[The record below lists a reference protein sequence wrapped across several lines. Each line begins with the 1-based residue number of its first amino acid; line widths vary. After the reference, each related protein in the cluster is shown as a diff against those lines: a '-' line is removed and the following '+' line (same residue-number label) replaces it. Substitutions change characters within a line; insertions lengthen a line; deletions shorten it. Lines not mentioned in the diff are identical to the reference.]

1 MKLSRFFELAE
12 MTRSDTAQREGIAN
26 EPDTAARE
34 ELRKLCIDILDPLRE
49 ALGKPITVNS
59 GYRGPVLN
67 RRIGGASNSQ
77 HVEGKAADIQCSGT
91 PVLGLFQQIIRLGL
105 PFDQLIYEAR
115 SATAR
120 WVHVS
125 HNAGG
130 NRGQIM
136 IAKFDDSG
144 RPIAYPRVTVD
155 EALAMRE
162 PAPRTRSLGVRLEYI
177 EMGDEPDAVGR
188 LPDDLAEAAEQGPR
202 RPARTASRGVAPAGR
217 ATRKAVRSA
226 IVRGAGGRSLAAK
239 RSAAK
244 RPAAKRAAARRSPAK
259 KRPATRTSGR

>member
-12 MTRSDTAQREGIAN
+12 LTRSDTAQREGIAN
-26 EPDTAARE
+26 EPDDSARE

-59 GYRGPVLN
+59 GYRGPALN

-115 SATAR
+115 SDTAR

-125 HNAGG
+125 HSADG

-162 PAPRTRSLGVRLEYI
+162 PAVRTRSLGRRLEYI
-177 EMGDEPDAVGR
+177 EMGDEPDALGR
-188 LPDDLAEAAEQGPR
+188 LPDDLAEVAEQRPP
-202 RPARTASRGVAPAGR
+202 RPARPASRSAAPSGR
-217 ATRKAVRSA
+217 AAKNAGKSA
-226 IVRGAGGRSLAAK
+226 SVGGAGGRARPAK
-239 RSAAK
+239 RA
-244 RPAAKRAAARRSPAK
+244 PAKRAAARRSPAK
-259 KRPATRTSGR
+259 KRPATRTSRR

>member
-1 MKLSRFFELAE
+1 MKLSRFFELGE

-26 EPDTAARE
+26 EPDTAACE
-34 ELRKLCIDILDPLRE
+34 ELRKLCIDVLDPLRE

-91 PVLGLFQQIIRLGL
+91 AVLGLFQQIIRLGL

-115 SATAR
+115 SATAK

-125 HNAGG
+125 HNANG

-144 RPIAYPRVTVD
+144 RPIAYPRVTAD

-162 PAPRTRSLGVRLEYI
+162 PAQRTRSLGVRLEYI
-177 EMGDEPDAVGR
+177 EMGDEPDAMGR
-188 LPDDLAEAAEQGPR
+188 LPDDLAEAAHAQDSPPR
-202 RPARTASRGVAPAGR
+202 AARTASRRVASPGR
-217 ATRKAVRSA
+217 ATRKADKSA
-226 IVRGAGGRSLAAK
+226 SVVGEARPARAAK
-239 RSAAK
+239 
-244 RPAAKRAAARRSPAK
+244 RSPAK
-259 KRPATRTSGR
+259 KRRPTTKSRR